1 MEEIQLNTCKPIP
14 IDQLFVKDVSKLK
27 KEYEKQKELLKNEII
42 KELMQE
48 FPIRDENPS
57 NSK

>member
-1 MEEIQLNTCKPIP
+1 MEEIQLNTCKPIS

-27 KEYEKQKELLKNEII
+27 EEYEKQKELIKNEII
-42 KELMQE
+42 KELMRE
-48 FPIRDENPS
+48 FLIRDENPS